1 MRWYTV
7 WDTKNDNI
15 IACGFRDECAR
26 RMNRS
31 IADFDSTVCLA
42 KKGKLNKYTVL
53 VEDVECTKNEAEKIR
68 KEARR
73 IEDYLDRSR
82 AEMERDYT
90 SRELSAFLQK
100 YRWKK
105 ATVEQFIHD
114 ICMGAIA

>member
-1 MRWYTV
+1 MCKKDEQKQSR
-7 WDTKNDNI
+7 
-15 IACGFRDECAR
+15 FR
-26 RMNRS
+26 
-31 IADFDSTVCLA
+31 FDGLFG

-90 SRELSAFLQK
+90 SRELSTFLQK

-105 ATVEQFIHD
+105 QLPKNLFTIFAW
-114 ICMGAIA
+114 GR